1 MSYTAQPP
9 APGTVSRE
17 FTVVIRAEK
26 FGDSAEALEMIIA
39 DTVAARLGFEVT
51 VDFIDPIPPF

>member
-9 APGTVSRE
+9 APVTTSRE
-17 FTVVIRAEK
+17 FSVVIRAEK
-26 FGDSAEALEMIIA
+26 IGDSEEALEMIIA

-51 VDFIDPIPPF
+51 VEYTPPF